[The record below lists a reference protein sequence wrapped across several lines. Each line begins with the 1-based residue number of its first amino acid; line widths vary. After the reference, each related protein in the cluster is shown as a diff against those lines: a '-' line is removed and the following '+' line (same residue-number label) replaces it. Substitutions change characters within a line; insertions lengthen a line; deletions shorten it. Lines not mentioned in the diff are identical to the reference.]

1 MLMALGEFV
10 FSLPTLA
17 FQDLFRRTSW
27 RWAENSRIGVRAAS
41 QFLGPGEDTITLAGL
56 LVPQMIGDASSIRQ
70 LRALGDQ
77 GEAWPLV
84 DGTGRVH
91 GAFVLTD
98 LEERQTMLLQD
109 GVPRRTDFS
118 ITLKHVDDADAHAPA
133 ATASE
138 GTTG

>member
-17 FQDLFRRTSW
+17 FQDLSRRTSW

-56 LVPQMIGDASSIRQ
+56 LVPQVIGDASSIRQ

-118 ITLKHVDDADAHAPA
+118 ITLKHVDDADAHAPT

-138 GTTG
+138 GAAG